1 MSLVP
6 PEHEEEGPTGR
17 AAPARAVGEPVVVS
31 SVASRRAFFVKSAAA
46 IAAGAGTVA
55 VAQRGTM
62 ASFRRNTSPT
72 NSAPK
77 VPGLFHNAPP
87 DLAERWGTPEVRLV
101 RRITMGMSAAD
112 VADARTLGYEAYLEK
127 QLAYSS
133 IDDSSVAAFITAQY
147 PELAMDGTALAALN
161 ATTLE
166 RQLQEATL
174 FRAAFSNR
182 QLYERMV
189 EFWSDHFNISVRK
202 VGYLKLLDDRDVI
215 RANALGKFPDMVRA
229 SAHSAAML
237 AYLDNNTSRFPNVN
251 QNYARELME
260 LHTLGVDAGYIQ
272 TDVAEVARCF
282 SGWTLG
288 TRGQFVFDATGHD
301 YGAKSFLGQ
310 NIAAAPGP
318 GAAGQRDGEKVLD
331 VLVVHPNTANFIA
344 KKMARWLLR
353 YDPPANLV
361 ASVASIYLATG
372 GSIVPMI
379 REILKRENLL
389 NAPVKQK
396 RPFHF
401 VASALRSLN
410 PKVTKLST
418 IAQTQLANLGHE
430 SFLWETPDGYPDTVE
445 YWSGGIMTR
454 WQFGDYVTALTT
466 GEVIV
471 DPTAFRP
478 SDTPD
483 AITGAISSGMFAG
496 ELPSTTSGR
505 IKSYLAAAP
514 ITTTRVREALAL
526 AINSSSFQWY

>member
-1 MSLVP
+1 MSLESQAVEDVTNP
-6 PEHEEEGPTGR
+6 DSV
-17 AAPARAVGEPVVVS
+17 AAEAVGEPVTVNTPS
-31 SVASRRAFFVKSAAA
+31 SRRAFFLKGAAA
-46 IAAGAGTVA
+46 VAAGAGTVA
-55 VAQRGTM
+55 LAQRGTM
-62 ASFRRNTSPT
+62 ANLRRNFSPT

-77 VPGLFHNAPP
+77 VPGLFHNPP
-87 DLAERWGTPEVRLV
+87 QDLAERWGTPEVRLA
-101 RRITMGMSAAD
+101 RRINVGLTAAD
-112 VADARTLGYEAYLEK
+112 IADARGLGYEAYLEK

-133 IDDSSVAAFITAQY
+133 IDDTAVDTFVAAQY
-147 PELAMDGTALAALN
+147 PELAMDGSALAALN
-161 ATTLE
+161 ANTLE

-174 FRAAFSNR
+174 FRAAFSKR

-189 EFWSDHFNISVRK
+189 EFWSDHFNISIRK

-215 RANALGKFPDMVRA
+215 RANALGKFPDMLRA

-260 LHTLGVDAGYIQ
+260 LHTLGVDAGYTQ

-288 TRGQFVFDATGHD
+288 SRGQFVFDPAGHD
-301 YGAKSFLGQ
+301 FGAKSFLGQ
-310 NIAAAPGP
+310 TIAAAPGT
-318 GAAGQRDGEKVLD
+318 GAAGQTDGEKVLD
-331 VLVVHPNTANFIA
+331 LLVSHANTATFISR
-344 KKMARWLLR
+344 KLVRWLLR

-361 ASVASIYLATG
+361 ASVAAIYQSTG

-379 REILKRENLL
+379 REILKRDNLI

-418 IAQTQLANLGHE
+418 IAQSQLAVLGHE
-430 SFLWETPDGYPDTVE
+430 SFLWETPDGYPDSVE
-445 YWSGGIMTR
+445 YWAGGVMTR
-454 WQFGDYVTALTT
+454 WQFGDYVTALVS
-466 GEVIV
+466 GDVIV
-471 DPTAFRP
+471 DPAPFAP
-478 SDTPD
+478 SNTPD
-483 AITGAISSGMFAG
+483 AITAAISSGLFAG
-496 ELPSTTSGR
+496 ELPAATGDR